1 MTLIFRKSNT
11 LLKRNPKPMKI
22 QNESLKL
29 DEQLNFMNKYNQ
41 EVRERNRI
49 RNLKVYKSKNSTK
62 NRMKRHRRSVVV
74 LYIT

>member
-1 MTLIFRKSNT
+1 
-11 LLKRNPKPMKI
+11 MKI

-62 NRMKRHRRSVVV
+62 NRIKCHRRSVVV

>member
-1 MTLIFRKSNT
+1 
-11 LLKRNPKPMKI
+11 MKI

-62 NRMKRHRRSVVV
+62 NKIKRHRRSVVV

>member
-1 MTLIFRKSNT
+1 
-11 LLKRNPKPMKI
+11 MKI

-62 NRMKRHRRSVVV
+62 NRIKRHRRSVVV